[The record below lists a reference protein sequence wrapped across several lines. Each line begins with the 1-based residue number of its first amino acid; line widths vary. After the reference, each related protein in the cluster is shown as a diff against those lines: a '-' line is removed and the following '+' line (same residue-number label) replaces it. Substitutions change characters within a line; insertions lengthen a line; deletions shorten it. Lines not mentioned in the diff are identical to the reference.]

1 MIELWRGCAN
11 AWECD
16 ELGHLNVRFY
26 IAKAWE
32 AVGDLADRI
41 GMPHAFQSGSTSTLR
56 PTNITVRYLAEVR
69 PGAPLFVSG
78 GVTDVGDRSAEI
90 CFLLN
95 HAANGRVAA
104 GFRMTLG
111 HCVPGSGQAF
121 DWPLRCRRALEALTI
136 DFPAEI
142 RPRSLSSDR
151 PAKGIRLADAD
162 RLGLAEIGR
171 GRINPED
178 CDTFGVMMPEHLQGK
193 ISNSVANFV
202 SGFPEQFADHATSG
216 GTVGGA
222 LLEGRLAIR
231 KWPSTGQGYVIRTGL
246 KAADR
251 NVRTI
256 VHWVFD
262 RQGRLFWSME
272 GVAAI
277 MDLKARRLVKAD
289 DDTLKA
295 FAEDVRPEL
304 TL

>member
-26 IAKAWE
+26 LAKAWE

-41 GMPHAFQSGSTSTLR
+41 GMPHAFQPGSTSTLR
-56 PTNITVRYLAEVR
+56 PTDITIRYLAEVR

-78 GVTDVGDRSAEI
+78 GVTEVGNNNAEI
-90 CFLLN
+90 CLLLH
-95 HAANGRVAA
+95 HAASERIAA
-104 GFRMTLG
+104 GFRISLD
-111 HCVPGSGQAF
+111 HCVPGTGQPF
-121 DWPLRCRRALEALTI
+121 DWPERCRSALESLTVGP
-136 DFPAEI
+136 PAEI
-142 RPRSLSSDR
+142 QPRTLSSDR
-151 PAKGIRLADAD
+151 PATGIRLTDAD

-178 CDTFGVMMPEHLQGK
+178 CDLQGAMMPEHLQGK
-193 ISNSVANFV
+193 ISNSVANFA
-202 SGFPEQFADHATSG
+202 SGFPEQFADHAASG

-222 LLEGRLAIR
+222 LLEGRIAIR
-231 KWPSTGQGYVIRTGL
+231 QWPRTGQGYVIRTGL

-262 RQGRLFWSME
+262 RRGRLFWSME

-289 DDTLKA
+289 EDTLKA
-295 FAEDVRPEL
+295 FAENVRPEL
-304 TL
+304 TV